1 MVHLELRLSRLKVEP
16 AVLIEKVLAAGQRS
30 TRTITAD
37 AILIHEAAVT
47 ITHGTRSNS
56 LRDATIAAM
65 QEMSITHEIRG
76 TESHWLEEMRKVQV
90 DPLGETEGP
99 VEQGELQPLT
109 LVL

>member
-65 QEMSITHEIRG
+65 QEMSITHEIHG
-76 TESHWLEEMRKVQV
+76 TEKHWLEEMRKVQV
-90 DPLGETEGP
+90 DLLGETEGP
-99 VEQGELQPLT
+99 VEQRELQPLT